1 MTIFFSDIHN
11 NPLPAGTTVTVTAD
25 NGVLRG
31 LTDYTVVNTAQQVPI
46 SVSVNITKEAEP
58 NDVDSGFLYI
68 EFVTPG
74 GVKTQYT
81 VMSILDE
88 PKV

>member
-1 MTIFFSDIHN
+1 
-11 NPLPAGTTVTVTAD
+11 
-25 NGVLRG
+25 
-31 LTDYTVVNTAQQVPI
+31 VVNTAQKTPI

-68 EFVTPG
+68 EFETPG